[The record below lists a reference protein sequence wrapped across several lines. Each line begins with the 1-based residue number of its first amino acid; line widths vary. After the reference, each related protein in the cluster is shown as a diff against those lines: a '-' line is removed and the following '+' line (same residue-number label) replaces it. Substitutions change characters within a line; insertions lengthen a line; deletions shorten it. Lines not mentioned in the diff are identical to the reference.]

1 MDEILR
7 EATSLAQDQYG
18 NYVVQH
24 VLQHGG
30 EGERKTILQT
40 LAGQIVLLTQ
50 HKFASNVIEKCL
62 TYCGASERQCE
73 RRRVCAPK
81 MSSNVGERARAKMSS
96 SKGSAR
102 ERAGETV
109 NGSARR

>member
-30 EGERKTILQT
+30 EDERK
-40 LAGQIVLLTQ
+40 GR
-50 HKFASNVIEKCL
+50 
-62 TYCGASERQCE
+62 GARA
-73 RRRVCAPK
+73 RPRH
-81 MSSNVGERARAKMSS
+81 RARAYLEL
-96 SKGSAR
+96 AYLLQAPR
-102 ERAGETV
+102 RALACGQ
-109 NGSARR
+109 NQRRQQRGLRCAVQGRGCACRGACAG